1 MQIAQMKHHIRQ
13 EKRMAIAR
21 SFIDGAAFNMLKNL
35 RYYTNRGKDTR
46 QQMERI
52 EAYISLIATATDIPM
67 LMGIEGNIR
76 QPIMRHLYDYRGFF
90 HGKPDKDATF
100 Q

>member
-1 MQIAQMKHHIRQ
+1 
-13 EKRMAIAR
+13 MAIAR

-46 QQMERI
+46 QQIERI
-52 EAYISLIATATDIPM
+52 EAYIPLIATATDIPM

-76 QPIMRHLYDYRGFF
+76 QTYYEAFDTIIDGFPWETGQRCHLPMR
-90 HGKPDKDATF
+90 
-100 Q
+100 